1 MVPLMC
7 YLTPKGLIHLS
18 GGKVGNYNKSL
29 SGSAIPKGSELI
41 EIEKIVLSHTDIND
55 YHSPDLNH
63 LQWEDWSEI
72 IKFTPV
78 TEVMEHVITPMI
90 KNNTSHNNWKI

>member
-18 GGKVGNYNKSL
+18 GGTIGNYEKSL
-29 SGSAIPKGSELI
+29 SGSIIPDGSELI
-41 EIEKIVLSHTDIND
+41 EIEKIVPEHTDIND
-55 YHSPDLNH
+55 YHIPDLNH
-63 LQWEDWSEI
+63 LQWEDWSEV
-72 IKFTPV
+72 IKFAQV
-78 TEVMEHVITPMI
+78 EEVMEYVITPMK